1 MRNSVL
7 TDARTQD
14 NSKKQGGA
22 AAAAASISGTS
33 TSAMTNKNI
42 GYAIA
47 EDLTQN
53 TTVGETKL
61 KHKTNIAQ
69 QERQERQAIATAECL
84 TSYATPT
91 GLTGVPQD
99 MLLKLIQSGHLQLH
113 TEEDGSGQQ
122 YISIPLTTNQPT
134 TAQTLKSPKEPNTK
148 AQRCKGNIE
157 TARDMRMKDMK
168 SAQSPSKASTSN
180 SNSSAAALAGLPIK
194 QELE

>member
-1 MRNSVL
+1 MFIFLFNFFFLFILILSFFQIVFYFVTFFL
-7 TDARTQD
+7 IF
-14 NSKKQGGA
+14 SF
-22 AAAAASISGTS
+22 
-33 TSAMTNKNI
+33 
-42 GYAIA
+42 
-47 EDLTQN
+47 
-53 TTVGETKL
+53 
-61 KHKTNIAQ
+61 
-69 QERQERQAIATAECL
+69 C
-84 TSYATPT
+84 
-91 GLTGVPQD
+91 
-99 MLLKLIQSGHLQLH
+99 LKLFFLLLFIVLIFLYVKSITH
-113 TEEDGSGQQ
+113 TCIHSTDGSGQQ

>member
-1 MRNSVL
+1 MQEDRSPLSSGNESDDSSDAESPGPAQLQAMRNSVL

-113 TEEDGSGQQ
+113 TEEGDGN
-122 YISIPLTTNQPT
+122 L
-134 TAQTLKSPKEPNTK
+134 
-148 AQRCKGNIE
+148 
-157 TARDMRMKDMK
+157 
-168 SAQSPSKASTSN
+168 
-180 SNSSAAALAGLPIK
+180 
-194 QELE
+194 